1 MEEEFIVD
9 ILHKIKGNLGY
20 GTCSKYLAY
29 SIESQ
34 VVGFGIET
42 SVWNFYLDKRL
53 ALGYQKK
60 LVVEYILSKSSGW

>member
-1 MEEEFIVD
+1 MNELTNMEEEFIVD

-34 VVGFGIET
+34 VVGFGI
-42 SVWNFYLDKRL
+42 
-53 ALGYQKK
+53 
-60 LVVEYILSKSSGW
+60 VVEVVEFGMESFLR